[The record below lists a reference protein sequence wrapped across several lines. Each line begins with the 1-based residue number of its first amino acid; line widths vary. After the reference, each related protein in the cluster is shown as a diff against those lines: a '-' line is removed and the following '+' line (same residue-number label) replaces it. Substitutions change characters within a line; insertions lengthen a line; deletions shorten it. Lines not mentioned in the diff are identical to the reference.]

1 MATDVQLNFSGF
13 DPDETLR
20 VVVANVAERLYF
32 IAPSD
37 SAMKLVVEK
46 SKDVI
51 RVSCRIVSQAG
62 TFVADAIGDNPFR
75 TLQRIEKKMRF
86 QLDVW
91 KAKRF
96 GQHPEDS
103 DLSRK
108 ALKENEHVCRPRSNI
123 DQCNA

>member
-46 SKDVI
+46 SKDAI
-51 RVSCRIVSQAG
+51 QASCRIASRSGIFKA
-62 TFVADAIGDNPFR
+62 VAVHSNPSYAVQSLESKIKGQLER
-75 TLQRIEKKMRF
+75 WKRSRF
-86 QLDVW
+86 SNTGERSHQLR
-91 KAKRF
+91 A
-96 GQHPEDS
+96 
-103 DLSRK
+103 
-108 ALKENEHVCRPRSNI
+108 
-123 DQCNA
+123 

>member
-13 DPDETLR
+13 DPDEALKG
-20 VVVANVAERLYF
+20 VVANVAERLYF

-46 SKDVI
+46 GKDVI

-62 TFVADAIGDNPFR
+62 IFVADAIGDNAFQTIR
-75 TLQRIEKKMRF
+75 RIENKMRY

-91 KAKRF
+91 KTHRF
-96 GQHPEDS
+96 AQHTEES
-103 DLSRK
+103 DHSRD
-108 ALKENEHVCRPRSNI
+108 ARKENEYVSL
-123 DQCNA
+123 